1 MGFARGSMSFRRF
14 AVVGSAP
21 EVPDQGII
29 DKLTEHALRPSDINT
44 SAEIEAGWS
53 GGRHILDASLS
64 FENNVFAEC
73 VHAAMRVDT
82 NKVPS
87 ELRKA
92 YKLME
97 EEAAA
102 SGNPSG
108 FASKRQKQDA
118 ADTAARQIDEDLRTG
133 KFRRSKLVPL
143 LWDMPAKIVYCA
155 ASASMTEKLS
165 ELFERTFGLELEPIS
180 AGSLAS
186 RLLQATGKRRDYE
199 DFRPTR
205 FATLAGAESQA
216 AEYPWVAKGAAA
228 KDFLGNEFLLWL
240 WHEADHRTG
249 IVEADSAG
257 DVSVFIDRML
267 ELDCSFGESGRDL
280 LRGTGPSRMPEARDA
295 LRSGKVPR
303 KAGLVL
309 DASNLQFNFT
319 LAAESFAI
327 TTAKLPDVP
336 EADTPR
342 VLFEERIALLREFN
356 KTIDGLYTA
365 FLKHRAASSWESHAN
380 TIRRWIAS
388 TKTVAAA

>member
-1 MGFARGSMSFRRF
+1 MGFSRGSMSFRRF

-21 EVPDQGII
+21 SIPDQPII
-29 DKLTEHALRPSDINT
+29 DKLAEHALRESDINT
-44 SAEIEAGWS
+44 SAEVEAGWN
-53 GGRHILDASLS
+53 GGRHILDANFG

-73 VHAAMRVDT
+73 LHVAMRVDT
-82 NKVPS
+82 NKVPG

-97 EEAAA
+97 EEASA
-102 SGNPSG
+102 SNNPSG

-118 ADTAARQIDEDLRTG
+118 ADTAARQIDQDMRSG
-133 KFRRSKLVPL
+133 KFRRSKLVPM
-143 LWDMPAKIVYCA
+143 LWDMPANIIYCN
-155 ASASMTEKLS
+155 ASTTAVEKLS
-165 ELFERTFGLELEPIS
+165 ELFERTFGLEIEPIS

-186 RLLQATGKRRDYE
+186 RLLQSLGKRRDYE
-199 DFRPTR
+199 DLRPTR

-240 WHEADHRTG
+240 WHEADHRSG
-249 IVEADSAG
+249 IVPADAAGEA
-257 DVSVFIDRML
+257 SVFIDRML

-280 LRGTGPSRMPEARDA
+280 LRGTGPTRMPEARDA

-303 KAGLVL
+303 KAGIVL
-309 DASNLQFNFT
+309 DASGMQFNFT

-327 TTAKLPDVP
+327 STAKLPDVP

-342 VLFEERIALLREFN
+342 VLFEERIALLREFS
-356 KTIDGLYTA
+356 KTLDGLFTA
-365 FLKHRAASSWESHAN
+365 FLKLRTTSNWESHAN

-388 TKTVAAA
+388 AKNIAAA

>member
-1 MGFARGSMSFRRF
+1 MGFDRGSMSFRRF
-14 AVVGSAP
+14 AVVGSSPDA
-21 EVPDQGII
+21 PDQAII
-29 DKLTEHALRPSDINT
+29 DTLSEYALRPSDAT
-44 SAEIEAGWS
+44 AGVDVEVGWS
-53 GGRHILDASLS
+53 GGRHILDASFS
-64 FENNVFAEC
+64 FEHNVFAEC

-108 FASKRQKQDA
+108 FASKRQKRDA
-118 ADTAARQIDEDLRTG
+118 ADTAARQIDEDLHSG
-133 KFRRSKLVPL
+133 KYRRSKLVPL
-143 LWDMPAKIVYCA
+143 LWDMPAKIVYCN
-155 ASASMTEKLS
+155 ASNTMTEKLS
-165 ELFERTFGLELEPIS
+165 ELFERSFGLELEPIS

-186 RLLQATGKRRDYE
+186 RLLQSTGKRRDYE

-216 AEYPWVAKGAAA
+216 AEYPWVAKGAEA

-240 WHEADHRTG
+240 WHEADQRTG
-249 IVEADSAG
+249 IVAADAAG
-257 DVSVFIDRML
+257 DVSIFIDRVL

-303 KAGLVL
+303 KAGLIL
-309 DASNLQFNFT
+309 DASNMQFNFT
-319 LAAESFAI
+319 LSAESFAI
-327 TTAKLPDVP
+327 ATAKLPDVP

-342 VLFEERIALLREFN
+342 VLFEERIALLREFG
-356 KTIDGLYTA
+356 KTIDGLFTA
-365 FLKHRAASSWESHAN
+365 FLKQRAASSWESQAN
-380 TIRRWIAS
+380 AMRRWIAS
-388 TKTVAAA
+388 TKNVAAA